1 MASNLFNSDL
11 WFSVGLSLSCGLL
24 SALFSVPWGIFWGW
38 VFARKNFE
46 GKIILQ
52 TILYL
57 PLVLPPVLTGYF
69 LLSIFGRH
77 AFLGKCLLELFRL
90 SFVLNWKGALLAS
103 FVVGSPFMI
112 EAMRQAFLNVDERF
126 ETVARSL
133 GADSYKAFK
142 TITLP
147 LAKSGIVTGFFLV
160 FARSVGE
167 FGATIILAGNIP
179 GKTQTIP
186 LAIYSK
192 VYSGQENSA
201 WPLIIFAVIFAYAG
215 LALSNYCHRSKQ
227 IEDRK

>member
-1 MASNLFNSDL
+1 MASSLLNSDF
-11 WFSVGLSLSCGLL
+11 WFSVGLSLACGLL

-38 VFARKNFE
+38 VFARNNFK
-46 GKIILQ
+46 GKVILQ

-69 LLSIFGRH
+69 LLLIFGH
-77 AFLGKCLLELFRL
+77 NALIGKWLFEFLHV

-112 EAMRQAFLNVDERF
+112 ESMRQAFLNVDERF
-126 ETVARSL
+126 EMVARSL
-133 GADSYKAFK
+133 GADSWKAFM

-147 LAKSGIVTGFFLV
+147 LAQGGIVTGFFLV
-160 FARSVGE
+160 FARSIGE

-179 GKTQTIP
+179 GRTQTIP
-186 LAIYSK
+186 LAIFSK
-192 VYSGQENSA
+192 VYTGHESSA

-215 LALSNYCHRSKQ
+215 LALSNHCHRRKQ
-227 IEDRK
+227 GQGEK